1 MAINCIYID
10 IESNYKIVKERNQTI
25 MKNKMMLLTLACTLA
40 LTSLV
45 GCGKNEP
52 DKEETVSESTDD
64 AQDVEDVLNGGWADA
79 EEEEEDNSS
88 ITRPTHYDVLPEVAN
103 ATIADG
109 GVYQFA
115 DIVLYDGC
123 RMSVDDVKEAVANSQ
138 TGAVCVERSDGSG
151 AIDIYDEYELSVI
164 GTMEW
169 KYIDPNEAGALPVPE
184 AGVYLYYVSPSVYA
198 NETFGITDS
207 VYAGGGYKQNE
218 RQSYYS
224 DTKTKDDIIA
234 ELESLGCEKVED
246 FPSSMTADDKGYYID
261 KGKEIDF
268 LVRDNYWTG
277 KTATDGSIVVY
288 PCIGDFHFDDNN
300 ICDNVSNYYSSV
312 HSNR

>member
-52 DKEETVSESTDD
+52 DKEETVSESTED

-109 GVYQFA
+109 EIYQIG
-115 DIVLYDGC
+115 DIVLYNDY
-123 RMSVDDVKEAVANSQ
+123 RMSVDNVKEAVANTK
-138 TGAVCVERSDGSG
+138 TGAYVE
-151 AIDIYDEYELSVI
+151 EYEEDGLI
-164 GTMEW
+164 GLRL
-169 KYIDPNEAGALPVPE
+169 YDPNGLDYNAAYLEFRYVDPSKDGALPVPE
-184 AGVYLYYVSPSVYA
+184 AGVYLEEVRISDYA
-198 NETFGITDS
+198 EEQWGITDS
-207 VYAGGGYKQNE
+207 VYLTGGYCL
-218 RQSYYS
+218 S
-224 DTKTKDDIIA
+224 DPILNDVKSNSKTHDEIIA
-234 ELESLGCEKVED
+234 ELESLGCEKVDEV
-246 FPSSMTADDKGYYID
+246 PNTIEEGKTGYYSD
-261 KGKEIDF
+261 NETWIDF
-268 LVRDNYWTG
+268 TLYDNYWTG
-277 KTATDGSIVVY
+277 KTFSNGSSVKYALDGTIS
-288 PCIGDFHFDDNN
+288 FDDNGVCTR
-300 ICDNVSNYYSSV
+300 ITDVGGLE
-312 HSNR
+312 